1 MKRLLI
7 LGLCALGF
15 SACNTEKHVD
25 KQVLDEVNQSMEI
38 KKVSDVDILNK
49 AMEWGGEISASAQ
62 EELMTKLTRALEEKG
77 AAEAVAFCNVE
88 ALPSLKK
95 VSDEYGVKIR
105 RVSHDYRNPTDQ
117 PDEME
122 EMLLQAYE
130 YNEEHEIESKPNV
143 QELPGGEVL
152 LYTKAIK
159 IPGKLCLNCHGE
171 PGTDIAAETMSK
183 LDELYPEDKAKD
195 HQVGDL
201 RGMWSIS
208 IPKKEVV
215 KKL

>member
-7 LGLCALGF
+7 LGLYAF
-15 SACNTEKHVD
+15 SFLACNSEKHVD
-25 KQVLDEVNQSMEI
+25 KQVLEEVNQSMEI

-49 AMEWGGEISASAQ
+49 AMEWGGEISAAAQ
-62 EELMTKLTRALEEKG
+62 QELMTKLTTALEEKG

-105 RVSHDYRNPTDQ
+105 RVSHDFRNPSDQ

-130 YNEEHEIESKPNV
+130 YNEENGIESKPNV
-143 QELPGGEVL
+143 QELPGGELL

-171 PGTDIAAETMSK
+171 PGKEITEETISK
-183 LDELYPEDKAKD
+183 LDELYPEDKAKG
-195 HQVGDL
+195 HKVADL